1 MDDWSD
7 PHPLSGT
14 QRCLISAVESY
25 MNHFFVFDQD
35 RQKRSESTAS
45 FLSYV
50 NNKRRTSTILMK
62 PLSHAKQSQH
72 HHHHHHHYQQ
82 SKDKQKFLLVNT
94 ENRLIPVESS
104 STVPPTR
111 HRKQLEE
118 MRRELT
124 QALHN
129 IRYIAAHCAHES
141 LIGSIRAE
149 WRFIATVIDRLQF
162 LIFLAVTFFGSLA
175 LLYRVSYSAEVRSKT
190 IASVSFPLGPSSIPI
205 RSEWYTKTDSLLE
218 SEYYS
223 SRTDSSGS
231 FMNRSNFVFRPCLRI
246 LFDSSVSLLSKKWSH
261 AIWSDCYHSQKQA
274 NDNH

>member
-1 MDDWSD
+1 M
-7 PHPLSGT
+7 PLTIALLSINVISGAHHCFT
-14 QRCLISAVESY
+14 SAIESY
-25 MNHFFVFDQD
+25 TNNFFVFDQD
-35 RQKRSESTAS
+35 RQKRSESNAS

-62 PLSHAKQSQH
+62 PLSHSKQSHHQH
-72 HHHHHHHYQQ
+72 HHHRHHQ

-94 ENRLIPVESS
+94 ENRLVPVENSP
-104 STVPPTR
+104 TAPPTR

-141 LIGSIRAE
+141 LIGSIRDE

-175 LLYRVSYSAEVRSKT
+175 LLYRVSDSAEVRSKI
-190 IASVSFPLGPSSIPI
+190 IASVSFFTRSLIYSDSIRMI
-205 RSEWYTKTDSLLE
+205 HK
-218 SEYYS
+218 
-223 SRTDSSGS
+223 
-231 FMNRSNFVFRPCLRI
+231 N
-246 LFDSSVSLLSKKWSH
+246 
-261 AIWSDCYHSQKQA
+261 
-274 NDNH
+274 